1 MFVAIFGRPG
11 CPFCVFANELATRLQ
26 QAGAIDGFR
35 YVDIQAE
42 GITKA
47 DLQQTIGRPV
57 HTVPQIV
64 IDETAI
70 GGYTEFEQYV
80 RIHGLLSPVRSV

>member
-1 MFVAIFGRPG
+1 MFVAIFGRPS
-11 CPFCVFANELATRLQ
+11 CPFCVFANQLATRLKE
-26 QAGAIDGFR
+26 AGTIEGFR

-47 DLQQTIGRPV
+47 DLEKTIGKPV
-57 HTVPQIV
+57 HTVPQV
-64 IDETAI
+64 FIDETPI

-80 RIHGLLSPVRSV
+80 RKHGLLEPVRSV

>member
-1 MFVAIFGRPG
+1 MLVVIFGRPG

-26 QAGAIDGFR
+26 DTGAIEGLR

-47 DLQQTIGRPV
+47 DLEKTIGKPV
-57 HTVPQIV
+57 HTVPQIF
-64 IDETAI
+64 IDETPI

-80 RIHGLLSPVRSV
+80 REHRLLEPARSV

>member
-11 CPFCVFANELATRLQ
+11 CPFCVFANDLATRLQ
-26 QAGAIDGFR
+26 AAGAIEGFR

-47 DLQQTIGRPV
+47 DLQKTIGKPV
-57 HTVPQIV
+57 HTVPQV
-64 IDETAI
+64 FIDETPI
-70 GGYTEFEQYV
+70 GGYTEFEHYV
-80 RIHGLLSPVRSV
+80 RKHGLLEPARSI